1 MSGRAARIGAM
12 QDDGTP
18 DTSPTPPPTH
28 VTVADDRDQQ
38 VFVARL
44 DDGRTAGGAY
54 YERSEGVVVFTHTE
68 VDPAFEGQGIGSQ
81 LAAGALDQVRAGGEK
96 IVPLCPFI
104 KAYVRRHPE
113 YADLLAHP
121 AAR

>member
-1 MSGRAARIGAM
+1 MNDSR
-12 QDDGTP
+12 TP
-18 DTSPTPPPTH
+18 
-28 VTVADDRDQQ
+28 VTVVDDRAQQ
-38 VFVARL
+38 VFLARL

-54 YERSEGVVVFTHTE
+54 YERTDGDGSTGVVVFTHTE

-81 LAAGALDQVRAGGEK
+81 LAAGALAQVREAGAK

-104 KAYVRRHPE
+104 KAYVQRHPE

-121 AAR
+121 AR